1 MDSDI
6 DISDIVRSLNKN
18 NIFGGITM
26 NKLSQKNLMLVSLM
40 LFSMFFGAGNLIF
53 PPMLGQMSGTNLLL
67 SLSGFLASAVGLPIL
82 AVAVVAKADGLQ
94 NLAGRVNKTFAL
106 IFTLLIYLSIGPFLG
121 IPRAASL
128 SFETSIA
135 PFLKA
140 STIGGAL
147 PLFLYTV
154 CFFGIAF
161 WLSIAPNKLI
171 DRFGKVLT
179 PTILLLIFLV
189 FIGSLV
195 KPIGS
200 FNAPIGDYAN
210 FPVLKGFLDGYMTMD
225 AIAALNFGIVVAL
238 VLKKQG
244 ITDKKALSSYT
255 IKAGLIAGLILTL
268 IYLVLACLGA
278 AAQTRFGSTEN
289 GAQTLTNVV
298 SYIFDSNGLIILGLV
313 FGLACLTTSVGLITS
328 CSEYFSRIVPKVNYK
343 IWVTGITLSS
353 LLFANVGLT
362 KILSISVPVLTAIYP
377 MAIVLI
383 VLAFTHNLF
392 KGYNSVYSFSMLFTA
407 VFSISDSLNQ
417 VGLKISFLSSMPLAE
432 QGLVWVVPSLVGA
445 LLGFMFSMV
454 KESYFSKETPLTEYN
469 K

>member
-1 MDSDI
+1 MESDI
-6 DISDIVRSLNKN
+6 GTSDIILNLKKN
-18 NIFGGITM
+18 GGITM
-26 NKLSQKNLMLVSLM
+26 NKLSRKNLILVSLM

-53 PPMLGQMSGTNLLL
+53 PPALGQMSGTNLLL

-94 NLAGRVNKTFAL
+94 NLAGRVNKPFAL

-135 PFLKA
+135 PFLKTSA
-140 STIGGAL
+140 VGGAL
-147 PLFLYTV
+147 PLFIYTL
-154 CFFGIAF
+154 CFFGLAF
-161 WLSIAPNKLI
+161 WLSMSPNKLI

-179 PTILLLIFLV
+179 PSILILIFII

-195 KPIGS
+195 NPIGS
-200 FNAPIGDYAN
+200 FSAPIGDYAN

-255 IKAGLIAGLILTL
+255 IKAGLIAGLVLTL
-268 IYLVLACLGA
+268 IYLVLSCLGA
-278 AAQTRFGSTEN
+278 AAQTRFGATEN
-289 GAQTLTNVV
+289 GAQTLTKVV
-298 SYIFDSNGLIILGLV
+298 SYLFDTNGLIILGLV
-313 FGLACLTTSVGLITS
+313 FGLACLTTCVGLITS
-328 CSEYFSRIVPKVNYK
+328 CSEYFSRIIPKVSYK
-343 IWVTGITLSS
+343 IWVTTITLSS
-353 LLFANVGLT
+353 MLFANVGLT
-362 KILSISVPVLTAIYP
+362 NILKISVPVLTAIYP

-383 VLAFTHNLF
+383 VLAFVNNLF

-407 VFSISDSLNQ
+407 FFSIADSLNQ
-417 VGLKISFLSSMPLAE
+417 IGLKIPFLSFMPLSK

-445 LLGFMFSMV
+445 LLGLLFSIV
-454 KESYFSKETPLTEYN
+454 KDFSFSKESSLNEYN

>member
-1 MDSDI
+1 
-6 DISDIVRSLNKN
+6 
-18 NIFGGITM
+18 M
-26 NKLSQKNLMLVSLM
+26 NKLSRKNLLLVSLM

-53 PPMLGQMSGTNLLL
+53 PPILGQMSGTNLLL

-94 NLAGRVNKTFAL
+94 NLAGRVNKSFAL

-140 STIGGAL
+140 SATGGTL
-147 PLFLYTV
+147 PLFIYTL
-154 CFFGIAF
+154 CFFGLAF
-161 WLSIAPNKLI
+161 WLSMTPNKLI

-179 PTILLLIFLV
+179 PTILMLILII

-200 FNAPIGDYAN
+200 FNAPIGDYGN
-210 FPVLKGFLDGYMTMD
+210 FPILKGFLDGYMTMD
-225 AIAALNFGIVVAL
+225 AIAALNFGIVIAL

-255 IKAGLIAGLILTL
+255 IKAGLIAGLVLTL
-268 IYLVLACLGA
+268 IYLMLACLGA
-278 AAQTRFGSTEN
+278 AAQTRFGTTEN
-289 GAQTLTNVV
+289 GAQTLTKVV
-298 SYIFDSNGLIILGLV
+298 SYLFNSNGLIILGLA

-328 CSEYFSRIVPKVNYK
+328 CSEYFSRIVPKVSYK
-343 IWVTGITLSS
+343 VWASGITLFSM
-353 LLFANVGLT
+353 LFANVGLT

-392 KGYNSVYSFSMLFTA
+392 KGYNSVYSCSMLFTA
-407 VFSISDSLNQ
+407 IFSISDSLNQ
-417 VGLKISFLSSMPLAE
+417 VGLKMSFLSSMPLSKE
-432 QGLVWVVPSLVGA
+432 GLVWVLPSLVGA
-445 LLGFMFSMV
+445 LVGFLFSTV
-454 KESYFSKETPLTEYN
+454 RNSDFSKDASLAFKKRN
-469 K
+469 